1 MSISD
6 GVFPCLGV
14 GPLTKASGMLLE
26 FGQVAQGRRLAF
38 LAFLWGLLPP
48 LSTVLANKY
57 LQH

>member
-14 GPLTKASGMLLE
+14 GPLAKASGMLLE

-48 LSTVLANKY
+48 SA
-57 LQH
+57 QC